1 MELTGKELRQM
12 YVSRLG
18 KILSNL
24 ALVCVLFAL
33 GGVLGYVLLAAYYVI
48 MFAIVVAT
56 LGLILLAGNPFNG
69 ANAAWEWINN
79 VYSNVTIYIAPVALV
94 ISVLAIWLLVK
105 DKKENHTGRIG
116 MCGTVV
122 LIALIVIIV
131 KIVQMAKGGE

>member
-24 ALVCVLFAL
+24 SLVCVLFAL

-56 LGLILLAGNPFNG
+56 FGLILLAGNPFTG
-69 ANAAWEWINN
+69 ANAVLEWINN
-79 VYSNVTIYIAPVALV
+79 VYSSSTIYVAPIALV
-94 ISVLAIWLLVK
+94 VSVLAIWLLVK
-105 DKKENHTGRIG
+105 DKKENHNGRIG
-116 MCGTVV
+116 VCGVVV
-122 LIALIVIIV
+122 LVALIIIIV
-131 KIVQMAKGGE
+131 KIVQMAKGDA